1 MNAEPELLILYLI
14 TTYLQLKF
22 FFCLVGFF
30 VLFLV
35 FGFWFFFQKLVNEQI
50 LSLKYELI
58 TSISWTI
65 ISVQLL
71 H

>member
-14 TTYLQLKF
+14 TTYLQLF
-22 FFCLVGFF
+22 FFLFVWFFFGFF
-30 VLFLV
+30 CFVL
-35 FGFWFFFQKLVNEQI
+35 FFFQKLFNEQI

-58 TSISWTI
+58 TSISWTN